1 MEKQFCNLC
10 GGEVKN
16 GVCSRCGNIVSVVK
30 EDEPRV
36 KPKTKIRPEVTQKVR
51 ETNIEQTREKPR
63 LEKVDE
69 EKVEEEE
76 RSVSMLTWLG
86 RLMLLSIP
94 AFNIV
99 YAIRT
104 LATSEDRTFKNYVKA
119 SIIMTVLTYAITFGV
134 KMITG

>member
-16 GVCSRCGNIVSVVK
+16 GVCSRCGNIVSVDK
-30 EDEPRV
+30 GNEPKV
-36 KPKTKIRPEVTQKVR
+36 KPKTKTRPEVAQKTR
-51 ETNIEQTREKPR
+51 ETSIEQNREKPG
-63 LEKVDE
+63 LGEVDE
-69 EKVEEEE
+69 EQTGEKE

-94 AFNIV
+94 AFNMV

-104 LATSEDRTFKNYVKA
+104 LAISEDETFKNYVKA
-119 SIIMTVLTYAITFGV
+119 SMVMTVLTYAITFGV

>member
-16 GVCSRCGNIVSVVK
+16 GVCSRCGNIVSVDK
-30 EDEPRV
+30 ENEPKV
-36 KPKTKIRPEVTQKVR
+36 KPKTKTRPEVKQK
-51 ETNIEQTREKPR
+51 TSIEKDREKPG
-63 LEKVDE
+63 LGEVDE
-69 EKVEEEE
+69 EQAGEKE

-94 AFNIV
+94 AFNII

-104 LATSEDRTFKNYVKA
+104 LAISEDETFKNYVKA
-119 SIIMTVLTYAITFGV
+119 SMVMTVLTYAITFGV